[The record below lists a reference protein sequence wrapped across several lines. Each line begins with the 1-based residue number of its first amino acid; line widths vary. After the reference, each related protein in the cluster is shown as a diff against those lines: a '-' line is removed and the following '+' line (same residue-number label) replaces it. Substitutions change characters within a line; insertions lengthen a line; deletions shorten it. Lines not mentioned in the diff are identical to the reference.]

1 MKNAV
6 IQKILFLE
14 RIKSLVLLPDG
25 ESISLGLVV
34 EYFEVEDKALSY
46 LIKDNRDDVIFS
58 GYNILKQTI
67 KVI

>member
-14 RIKSLVLLPDG
+14 RIK
-25 ESISLGLVV
+25 LGLVA

-58 GYNILKQTI
+58 GYNILKQT
-67 KVI
+67 KTMN

>member
-14 RIKSLVLLPDG
+14 KIK
-25 ESISLGLVV
+25 LGLVA

-46 LIKDNRDDVIFS
+46 LIKDNRDNVIFS